1 MFYTRFTFVK
11 NDFEDVINNLSV
23 QKSFKVRI
31 TAPTRECVKDVF
43 HLTRSMKGAV
53 ML

>member
-1 MFYTRFTFVK
+1 MSSSVFYTRFTFVK
-11 NDFEDVINNLSV
+11 NDFEDVINNLGV

-43 HLTRSMKGAV
+43 MKGAV